1 MRQLYVMRLERFDPL
16 PVGVIEVSAEPSFQY
31 LDSYLE
37 APGATPLSAS
47 LPLRQEPYP
56 EPNMLPYFDGLL
68 PEGPSR
74 TVLAAELQ
82 LPENDYLS
90 MLEACGKECI
100 GDVVISEARL
110 EHLKGSYK
118 TIDTHRLIELF
129 ANEESVA
136 EQNTA
141 SRLSLAGTQTK
152 TGLAHLPEA
161 AASEGWLQ
169 PTGYAATTHI
179 LKTSHLRDVPENEF
193 ICMKAAKECGIPT
206 AEVALLDKVNPIL
219 AVERF
224 DRACSSNSRAA
235 LTVSRKHQED
245 MAQALGVSS
254 SSKYAELNGGTVRT
268 IVGFLRSHSVKP
280 ARDIVNFA
288 KMLCFSYAIGDC
300 DAHLKNFSVIAEP
313 GANSYAVS
321 LSPAYDFVCTTVFER
336 FSRDMA
342 MGFGGKR
349 SIDDIDQAA
358 FEQLAHDLG
367 ISRTALA
374 NLARPIAEKMPTAIS
389 RAGSGA
395 FGAVQESTPYIADDL
410 LEDMAP
416 RIEVLKA
423 FCR

>member
-1 MRQLYVMRLERFDPL
+1 MRQLHIMRLEHFDPL
-16 PVGVIEVSAEPSFQY
+16 PVGVIEVSAEPSFRY

-56 EPNMLPYFDGLL
+56 EPDMLPYFDGLL
-68 PEGPSR
+68 PEGPAR
-74 TVLAAELQ
+74 TALTGELQ

-100 GDVVISEARL
+100 GDVIISEKPL
-110 EHLKGSYK
+110 GHLKGSYK
-118 TIDTHRLIELF
+118 PIDTHRLVKLF

-161 AASEGWLQ
+161 PVADGWLQ

-193 ICMKAAKECGIPT
+193 LCMKAAKECGIPT

-224 DRACSSNSRAA
+224 DRSFNSCGKASF
-235 LTVSRKHQED
+235 TVLRKHQED
-245 MAQALGVSS
+245 MAQALGIKP
-254 SSKYAELNGGTVRT
+254 SSKYAELDGGTVRA
-268 IVGFLRSHSVKP
+268 IASFLRKHSVKP

-313 GANSYAVS
+313 GANAYAVS

-342 MGFGGKR
+342 MGFGGTR
-349 SIDDIDQAA
+349 PIDDVDRAT
-358 FEQLAHDLG
+358 FEQLANDLG
-367 ISRTALA
+367 ISTGALA
-374 NLARPIAEKMPTAIS
+374 DLARPIAETLPKAIS
-389 RAGSGA
+389 QAGSGA

-410 LEDMAP
+410 LEDIAP

-423 FCR
+423 FCQ